1 MANATGYNKGRNELE
16 MIRVLIICILLEGCA
31 VALPLA
37 GAGGTIRSE
46 YKYNAMRNDIETL
59 REGLNEANA
68 ILNYLIERELNYE
81 GKESN

>member
-1 MANATGYNKGRNELE
+1 
-16 MIRVLIICILLEGCA
+16 MIRVLVICILLEGCA

-46 YKYNAMRNDIETL
+46 YKYSNMRKDIETL
-59 REGLNEANA
+59 RKELDEANTL
-68 ILNYLIERELNYE
+68 LNYLIEREIHHE

>member
-1 MANATGYNKGRNELE
+1 

>member
-1 MANATGYNKGRNELE
+1 

-37 GAGGTIRSE
+37 GAGGTLRSE
-46 YKYNAMRNDIETL
+46 YKYNSIRKDIETL
-59 REGLNEANA
+59 REELDEANTL
-68 ILNYLIERELNYE
+68 LNYLIEREIHHE